1 MGNLAAR
8 EIDLTRRRPLRQSDE
23 LTIPVH
29 VPTALRRLESVSAW
43 AVSSILFVCVFGGA
57 LLGILLRFVLPKHN
71 LSDESK
77 DVVRLGMGL
86 VATMAALVLGLLVA
100 SAKSSFDAQKSGL
113 DQLSANLILLD
124 STLAQYGPEAQDS
137 RNLLRRIVSDGLRLI
152 WPQQESEGHT
162 FAPSTTTMAS
172 ERTLF
177 KTIQEL
183 TPENDKQRRLQSVAL
198 QIAVDLTRTRW
209 LLVAQEES
217 SPIPTLFLVIL
228 AQWLVILFI
237 SFGLFAPPNRIV
249 IAALIACA
257 LSVSD
262 AIFLILELA
271 EPFDGLI
278 QISSAPLRNAFE
290 LLGQ

>member
-1 MGNLAAR
+1 M
-8 EIDLTRRRPLRQSDE
+8 
-23 LTIPVH
+23 
-29 VPTALRRLESVSAW
+29 SAW

-124 STLAQYGPEAQDS
+124 STLAQYGPEAQELPQS
-137 RNLLRRIVSDGLRLI
+137 TPSHSLR
-152 WPQQESEGHT
+152 WPQAHLAATESEGHT

-183 TPENDKQRRLQSVAL
+183 TPENDKQRKLQSVAL

-262 AIFLILELA
+262 AIFLISNW
-271 EPFDGLI
+271 PDP
-278 QISSAPLRNAFE
+278 SMD
-290 LLGQ
+290 